1 MNSTRHSVEC
11 FRPLSGSYISQWIWK
26 VTYNF
31 QLYRFRPLS
40 GSYIS
45 QLWQAELWEWNL
57 WCFRP
62 LSGSYISQWNC
73 TLTTVTYISRFRPLS
88 GSYISQFFPWIL
100 QNSFRKG
107 FRPLSGS
114 YISQWPP
121 FFLGFSL
128 ALVSVPYRGATFLN
142 DFSMLFYNAH
152 EEFPSPIGELHF
164 SINHMKSNDT
174 IKKCFRPLSGSY
186 ISQYFYRRNC
196 FKSWKVSVPYRGA
209 TFLNPEYYQNS
220 QDYNFSFP
228 SPIGELHFS
237 IKKEEHYKSSSI
249 VSVPYRGATF
259 LNTISATPCPV
270 WDE

>member
-237 IKKEEHYKSSSI
+237 IIKS
-249 VSVPYRGATF
+249 
-259 LNTISATPCPV
+259 IS
-270 WDE
+270 